1 MRESYNLA
9 ELTRIVHNL
18 LQITTITSVD
28 HAKRL
33 VRVRIGGDESA
44 ELPWPADI
52 GRNWVRWKPLRVGQ
66 QVVIACPSG
75 DPALAVIIG
84 DLYSNAIDTSET
96 AENLDVIEFENGNR
110 IQHDIATGTITVMA
124 IGNVIVNGDVIAD
137 GISLVNHVHD
147 GVKKGTDKTGV
158 PVS

>member
-1 MRESYNLA
+1 MRESYSLA
-9 ELTRIVHNL
+9 ELTRIVHNM
-18 LQITTITSVD
+18 LQVTTITSVD
-28 HAKRL
+28 HSNRK

-52 GRNWVRWKPLRVGQ
+52 GRNWVRWKPLREGQ

-75 DPALAVIIG
+75 DPAQAVIIG

-110 IQHDIATGTITVMA
+110 IQHDVDTGAIHITVNDDVYINDIPFLKHLHSKVR
-124 IGNVIVNGDVIAD
+124 IGTEKSGEP
-137 GISLVNHVHD
+137 
-147 GVKKGTDKTGV
+147 TT
-158 PVS
+158 